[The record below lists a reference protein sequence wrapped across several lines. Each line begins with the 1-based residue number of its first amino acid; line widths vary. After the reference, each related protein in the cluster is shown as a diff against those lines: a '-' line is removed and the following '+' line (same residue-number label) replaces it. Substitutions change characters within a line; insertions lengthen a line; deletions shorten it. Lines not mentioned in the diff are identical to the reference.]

1 MKNIIFF
8 RSVLV
13 IGLLFLSQA
22 VMAQLP
28 PDPPAEPVP
37 IDGGLSLLIAAG
49 AALGGKKYW
58 DARKQKQN
66 PAE

>member
-8 RSVLV
+8 RLILV

-22 VMAQLP
+22 AMAQLP
-28 PDPPAEPVP
+28 PEPPAEPVP
-37 IDGGLSLLIAAG
+37 IDGGLSILIAAG
-49 AALGGKKYW
+49 AALGGKKVW